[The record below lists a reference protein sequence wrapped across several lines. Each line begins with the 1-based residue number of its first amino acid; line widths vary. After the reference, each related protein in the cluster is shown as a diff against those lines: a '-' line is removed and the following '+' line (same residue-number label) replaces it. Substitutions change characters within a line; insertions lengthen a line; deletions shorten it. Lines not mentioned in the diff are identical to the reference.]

1 MGTFHLGGG
10 GFSVVLVD
18 QMDDRRLRC
27 GQQLSRLRALTQ
39 RQESGPISLQCA
51 AELQDATNA
60 ILGEVEEMGR
70 TMLDHDG
77 RLAPAAETFMWVRV
91 ARLATTAD
99 QAVDAAR
106 RGDTAG
112 LRAHLRH
119 FETLTSALWTVWDA
133 M

>member
-10 GFSVVLVD
+10 GFSVVHVD

-27 GQQLSRLRALTQ
+27 RQQLSRLWALTL
-39 RQESGPISLQCA
+39 RQDSGPASLQGA
-51 AELQDATNA
+51 AELRDATNA
-60 ILGEVEEMGR
+60 VLGEVEAMGR
-70 TMLDHDG
+70 TLLDHDG
-77 RLAPAAETFMWVRV
+77 RPAPAAETFMWVRV

-106 RGDTAG
+106 RGDAAG

>member
-1 MGTFHLGGG
+1 M
-10 GFSVVLVD
+10 VLVD

-27 GQQLSRLRALTQ
+27 RQQLSRLWTLTL
-39 RQESGPISLQCA
+39 RQDAGTITPHGA
-51 AELQDATNA
+51 AELRDATNV
-60 ILGEVEEMGR
+60 ILGEVEAMGR